1 MVQRETRERSE
12 NANLLVCEILERYKR
27 EGLVVRYTMDDFKRD
42 FLKEHLKDLTPQER
56 VEGLS
61 PEQRLQGLSVE
72 ERLEGLSAEE
82 IERILE
88 KRKAER
94 PSRPRK
100 PRRKR

>member
-1 MVQRETRERSE
+1 MPRREIRERSE
-12 NANLLVCEILERYKR
+12 NANLLVCAILEQYRR
-27 EGLVVRYTMDDFKRD
+27 EGVPVPYTMDDFKRD

-56 VEGLS
+56 LEGLS
-61 PEQRLQGLSVE
+61 AE

>member
-1 MVQRETRERSE
+1 MPRREIRERSE
-12 NANLLVCEILERYKR
+12 NSNLLVCAILEQYRR
-27 EGLVVRYTMDDFKRD
+27 EGVPVPYTMDDFKRD

-61 PEQRLQGLSVE
+61 
-72 ERLEGLSAEE
+72 AEE
-82 IERILE
+82 IERVLE

-100 PRRKR
+100 PRR